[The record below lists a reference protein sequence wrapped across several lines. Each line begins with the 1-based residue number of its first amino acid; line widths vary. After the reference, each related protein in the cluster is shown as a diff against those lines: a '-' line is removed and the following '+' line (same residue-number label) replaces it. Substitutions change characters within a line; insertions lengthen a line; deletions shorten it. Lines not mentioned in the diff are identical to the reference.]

1 MQKMSTG
8 HKQLLKKNT
17 NINAFMD
24 SYGRSRLWYDK
35 IKYDNLLFNMSTYEC
50 KRLFYEQQFDECCT
64 VRSSTNPF
72 ELSITKSIFYLSLI

>member
-1 MQKMSTG
+1 MGNAIMQKMNTG

-17 NINAFMD
+17 HRN
-24 SYGRSRLWYDK
+24 GRDYFTNN
-35 IKYDNLLFNMSTYEC
+35 NLMSA
-50 KRLFYEQQFDECCT
+50 